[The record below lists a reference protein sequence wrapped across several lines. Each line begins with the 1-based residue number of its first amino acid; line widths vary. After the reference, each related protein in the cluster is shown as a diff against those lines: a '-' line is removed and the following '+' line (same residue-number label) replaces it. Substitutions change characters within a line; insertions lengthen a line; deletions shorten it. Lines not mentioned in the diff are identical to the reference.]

1 MLDTYKGKPCRTE
14 EMTIGNTIF
23 TVISVQS
30 ENARETAYEKIKKL
44 ILSHSDDIS

>member
-1 MLDTYKGKPCRTE
+1 MPDTYKGQPCRTE
-14 EMTIGNTIF
+14 EVTVGNTIF

-44 ILSHSDDIS
+44 ILNHSSDIS